1 MGSPFYESHI
11 NFSVDNGPLVGQG
24 LGGGVAQGD
33 ETGPAGTVLSVE
45 IRTTSSD
52 FFVQAHGMLVVQQS
66 IDDMSVEYRWGGTSC
81 GSKILTES
89 QLSYLMDLAAAPYM
103 MIEPIYKDGQGQ
115 TICLVGF
122 KAFNTK
128 YE

>member
-1 MGSPFYESHI
+1 MKNNVI
-11 NFSVDNGPLVGQG
+11 ALLALAAALMCQ
-24 LGGGVAQGD
+24 AAWAD

-45 IRTTSSD
+45 IRTVSSD
-52 FFVQAHGMLVVQQS
+52 AYVQAHGSLMVKQS
-66 IDDMSVEYRWGGTSC
+66 IDDMVAEYRWGGTSC

-89 QLSYLMDLAAAPYM
+89 QLAFLMDLSSAPYM
-103 MIEPIYKDGQGQ
+103 LIEPIYKAGQGPA
-115 TICLVGF
+115 ICLVGF

>member
-1 MGSPFYESHI
+1 MRI
-11 NFSVDNGPLVGQG
+11 KMIAL
-24 LGGGVAQGD
+24 LAVATTLLAGAAWAD
-33 ETGPAGTVLSVE
+33 ETGPAGTILSLE
-45 IRTTSSD
+45 ERTVSSD
-52 FFVQAHGMLVVQQS
+52 LYVQAHGILLVKQS
-66 IDDMSVEYRWGGTSC
+66 IDDMVVEYRWGGTSC

-89 QLSYLMDLAAAPYM
+89 QFSYLMDLAAAPYM
-103 MIEPIYKDGQGQ
+103 LIEPIYKAGQGQ